1 MPSKLKILAWRSHF
15 VDKELTAES
24 QAAVRELDPAKRIA
38 LYQTMQRQFMERAPF
53 AMLLQKNAVAVLGK
67 GVSGFNVGPMPD
79 YTHYAQISQGVNA
92 RLQMLAGSFASIPL
106 TLFGLI
112 LVTFLIGRV
121 MPIDPVIAIA
131 GDHAPPDVIAAVR
144 EQLGL
149 DKPLFVQ
156 FWIYLVNLLHGD
168 LGRSVMTSHPVTA
181 DIAQF
186 FPATLELATTAIIDR
201 HRSSAC
207 RSACSPPTRQGS
219 RFDHVVRVVSL
230 AGQSVPVFV
239 LGLLCLLVFYVKLGI
254 APGTG
259 QLDVAYE
266 GLVPRV
272 TGMLV
277 LDAAIA
283 GDWDS
288 FWDALAHLAQP
299 ALVLAYFSMAYIT
312 RMTRAFMIELLSGEY
327 IITARAKGLSAA
339 RILWRHAFGNIAVRL
354 VTVLALAYA
363 GLLEGAVITETV
375 FSWPG
380 LGLYLTVSLL
390 NADMNAVL
398 GATLVVG
405 LIYLVLNLLADVL
418 YRLLDPR
425 VA

>member
-1 MPSKLKILAWRSHF
+1 
-15 VDKELTAES
+15 
-24 QAAVRELDPAKRIA
+24 
-38 LYQTMQRQFMERAPF
+38 
-53 AMLLQKNAVAVLGK
+53 
-67 GVSGFNVGPMPD
+67 
-79 YTHYAQISQGVNA
+79 
-92 RLQMLAGSFASIPL
+92 MLASSFASVPL
-106 TLFGLI
+106 TLFGLT

-149 DKPLFVQ
+149 DKPLLVQ
-156 FWIYLVNLLHGD
+156 FWIYLVNLAHGD
-168 LGRSVMTSHPVTA
+168 LGRSVMTSHPVTE
-181 DIAQF
+181 DIAQY
-186 FPATLELATTAIIDR
+186 FPATLELATTAITI
-201 HRSSAC
+201 AIITGIPLGVI
-207 RSACSPPTRQGS
+207 AAARQGS

-230 AGQSVPVFV
+230 AGQSIPVFV
-239 LGLLCLLVFYVKLGI
+239 LALLCLLIFYVKLGI

-277 LDAAIA
+277 VDLVIA
-283 GDWDS
+283 GDWDL

-327 IITARAKGLSAA
+327 IITARAKGLSAT

-405 LIYLVLNLLADVL
+405 LVYLVLNLLADVL

>member
-1 MPSKLKILAWRSHF
+1 
-15 VDKELTAES
+15 
-24 QAAVRELDPAKRIA
+24 
-38 LYQTMQRQFMERAPF
+38 
-53 AMLLQKNAVAVLGK
+53 
-67 GVSGFNVGPMPD
+67 
-79 YTHYAQISQGVNA
+79 
-92 RLQMLAGSFASIPL
+92 MLASSFASIPI

-131 GDHAPPDVIAAVR
+131 GDHAPPDVVAAIR
-144 EQLGL
+144 ERLGL
-149 DKPLFVQ
+149 DKPLYVQ
-156 FWIYLVNLLHGD
+156 FGIYLRDLLHGD
-168 LGRSVMTSHPVTA
+168 LGHSVMTSHPVTE
-181 DIAQF
+181 DIARF
-186 FPATLELATTAIIDR
+186 FPATFELATTAIII
-201 HRSSAC
+201 AIIIGIPLGVL
-207 RSACSPPTRQGS
+207 AAQRQGS

-230 AGQSVPVFV
+230 AGQSIPVFV
-239 LGLLCLLVFYVKLGI
+239 LGLVCLLVFYVKLGI

-259 QLDVAYE
+259 QIDVEYE

-277 LDAAIA
+277 VDAMIA

-288 FWDALAHLAQP
+288 FWNALAHLAQP

-312 RMTRAFMIELLSGEY
+312 RMTRAFMIESLSGEY
-327 IITARAKGLSAA
+327 IITARAKGLSAT
-339 RILWRHAFGNIAVRL
+339 RILWRHAFGNISVRL

-405 LIYLVLNLLADVL
+405 LIYLVLNLMADLL